1 MMDLVPFHIY
11 TQDGIK
17 QIGSFFY
24 GSIKEG
30 TENYEGNKHVVQV
43 EIEILKKYQRQGI
56 ATNLLKIVYDFC
68 IENDKKL
75 VLGGTEEEGTRKFF
89 NSIGAQEALTGVENR
104 LYFTDVNWEMVE
116 SWYNEGFER
125 ATGVKLEY
133 YTRMP
138 DELLDKF
145 LSFYTETM
153 NQAPRQDLDIND
165 IIFTKEMLRKEEED
179 AAKIGRIR
187 IRILA
192 IEENGDISGF
202 TEIVYLPEN
211 KTETKVGL
219 TSVKKEYRGK
229 GLGKLVKA
237 AMLLKLKNEY
247 PDVEYSSTDN
257 ATDNAPMLDINKRL
271 GFKVHKEN
279 VAAQITTEAL
289 GEYLKNKGILN
300 VGHYS

>member
-89 NSIGAQEALTGVENR
+89 NVIGAQEALTGVENR